1 MEHVT
6 DREDHKMNDFEK
18 AREEFMNDSNA
29 KKINKLAS
37 AADKERLGQLFD
49 KEELTNAFK
58 KGDSNTLKNIV
69 SNVLKT
75 EEGQRLAKNISEI
88 MGKNK

>member
-1 MEHVT
+1 
-6 DREDHKMNDFEK
+6 MNDFEK